1 MTRRY
6 LWWSKWETRTR
17 SDLWIVDRER
27 IATKPFKHQIEKQ
40 SDEGSKWR
48 AVKDISKGDETHATW
63 RQTSTVI
70 LADPELQSK
79 LTQNRSRTDLK
90 VKLITI
96 KINMQTTQWKP
107 KAKRNMKLK
116 TKPDS
121 GSEEAAGAGER
132 RWSFEELLE
141 RRRRD

>member
-1 MTRRY
+1 MPLMKQVRDEDSIRP
-6 LWWSKWETRTR
+6 LSCKQGAN
-17 SDLWIVDRER
+17 SH
-27 IATKPFKHQIEKQ
+27 KPFHHQIEKQ
-40 SDEGSKWR
+40 PDQGSKR
-48 AVKDISKGDETHATW
+48 RSGKDINKGDETHATW
-63 RQTSTVI
+63 RHTSTVV
-70 LADPELQSK
+70 LADLGPQSK
-79 LTQNRSRTDLK
+79 LIQNRSRTDLK

-132 RWSFEELLE
+132 RWILKNF
-141 RRRRD
+141 